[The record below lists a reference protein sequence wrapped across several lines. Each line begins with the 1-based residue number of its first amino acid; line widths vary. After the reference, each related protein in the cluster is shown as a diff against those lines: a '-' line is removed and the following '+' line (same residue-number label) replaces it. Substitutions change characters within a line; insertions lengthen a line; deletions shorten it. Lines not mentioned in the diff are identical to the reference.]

1 MTLNPIMALTTAVQS
16 SEKVMARA
24 GVGRIIG
31 TQYGYTSFKYPVVS
45 FATKRDEIPKA
56 QLIDSTFKTVIRSF
70 NKYIKVLRD
79 SSFIVQ

>member
-1 MTLNPIMALTTAVQS
+1 MTLNPIMALATAVQS

-45 FATKRDEIPKA
+45 FATKRDEVPKA
-56 QLIDSTFKTVIRSF
+56 Q
-70 NKYIKVLRD
+70 
-79 SSFIVQ
+79 